1 MLFANILK
9 NVFFIHEKNAFLI
22 NILFENN
29 GLILDSYTFNIL
41 KIEDIEMRNHLHFI
55 EIFCA

>member
-1 MLFANILK
+1 
-9 NVFFIHEKNAFLI
+9 VFFIHEKNAFLI

-29 GLILDSYTFNIL
+29 ALILDSYTFNIL

-55 EIFCA
+55 GIFCA